1 MPRERRDREIEAVV
15 SSHRG
20 LTQRL
25 SYGKINWI
33 QAYSESPYMPNA
45 LCMVWKC
52 VLALFGL
59 GILAWS
65 VATGPNVY
73 WLIYLTHWMLLTHVV
88 YLVFQ
93 AMVAA
98 NVHLRI
104 GHDSDAWKEPRVPLF
119 VRALWFCE
127 QICLP
132 GGLLV
137 TIVYWTL
144 LANGDS
150 AAINYFAHALVWT
163 ACMIDFLL
171 GMQPFVLVQAVWFI
185 VWALVYAFWSLIHG
199 KSGLTNGKDPTD
211 PSYCTCI
218 YTVLNWTTNA
228 KSAAGLA
235 FGLAIF
241 AVPAA
246 CFAIWCT
253 NFVRVQAVYVVNDD
267 DLPHGGAIVAKKSSA
282 APEA

>member
-1 MPRERRDREIEAVV
+1 VPRERRDREIEAVV

-73 WLIYLTHWMLLTHVV
+73 WLIYLTHWMLL
-88 YLVFQ
+88 
-93 AMVAA
+93 
-98 NVHLRI
+98 
-104 GHDSDAWKEPRVPLF
+104 
-119 VRALWFCE
+119 CE